1 MYKRLL
7 AATVLLGLSTSA
19 PARAD
24 QALDLVH
31 QARAKLKMA
40 DFERSMELLRKARS
54 LTNDPRVLGQVY
66 LNLGLNHAVMGDLD
80 KARSAFRTALTY
92 DPVLVL
98 DPAHIKRSV
107 VKLFHEVQGGLRGE
121 LTVRAD
127 RPGARVLVDGKPV
140 GAAPL
145 MEHELPIGAHT
156 VEVRAAGGAR
166 FSTRVVIGVNQK
178 SALRATLRTVK
189 SAGAGSRP
197 EVGGEGGSSGAATH
211 RGGRRRLWTW
221 VVGGAAVA
229 VLAVGV
235 GLGVAAS
242 GDHSDWEQ
250 EQTDPAR
257 WDELKSSGQTKATA
271 ANVMFGV
278 GGALVAGAVVLFFL
292 EGRNPERAA
301 SATRVVPLLGRAA
314 GLGLSGSF

>member
-1 MYKRLL
+1 MFKRLL
-7 AATVLLGLSTSA
+7 AATVLLCLSTSA

-31 QARAKLKMA
+31 QAKAKLKLA

-54 LTNDPRVLGQVY
+54 LTHDPKVLGQVY
-66 LNLGLNHAVMGDLD
+66 LNLGLNHAVMGDPA
-80 KARSAFRTALTY
+80 KAKPAFRTALTY

-107 VKLFHEVQGGLRGE
+107 VKLFHEVQAGLRGE

-127 RPGARVLVDGKPV
+127 RPGAEVLVDGKPV

-145 MEHELPIGAHT
+145 LEHELPIGAHT
-156 VEVRAAGGAR
+156 IEVRAAGGAQYR
-166 FSTRVVIGVNQK
+166 ERVVIGVNQK
-178 SALRATLRTVK
+178 TTLRATLRMGK
-189 SAGAGSRP
+189 PEGADGQP
-197 EVGGEGGSSGAATH
+197 QVGGEGGTSGAATQ
-211 RGGRRRLWTW
+211 RGGRLWTW
-221 VVGGAAVA
+221 VMGGAAVA
-229 VLAVGV
+229 VLGVGV

-250 EQTDPAR
+250 EKTDPAR

-278 GGALVAGAVVLFFL
+278 GGALAAGAVVLFFL
-292 EGRNPERAA
+292 EGRSPERAA
-301 SATRVVPLLGRAA
+301 SATRVVPLLGSAA

>member
-1 MYKRLL
+1 MFKRLL
-7 AATVLLGLSTSA
+7 AATVLLCLSTSA

-24 QALDLVH
+24 QALDLVR
-31 QARAKLKMA
+31 QANAKLKMA

-54 LTNDPRVLGQVY
+54 LTHEPKVLGQVY
-66 LNLGLNHAVMGDLD
+66 LNLGLNHAVMGDLA
-80 KARSAFRTALTY
+80 KAKSVFRTALTY

-107 VKLFHEVQGGLRGE
+107 VKLFHEVQAGLRGE

-127 RPGARVLVDGKPV
+127 RPGAKVLVDGKLV

-145 MEHELPIGAHT
+145 VEHELPIGAHT
-156 VEVRAAGGAR
+156 VEVRAAGGAQ
-166 FSTRVVIGVNQK
+166 FSERVVIGVNQK
-178 SALRATLRTVK
+178 STLRATLRMVK
-189 SAGAGSRP
+189 PVGTDGQP
-197 EVGGEGGSSGAATH
+197 QVGGEAGTSGVAPR

-221 VVGGAAVA
+221 VMGGAAVA
-229 VLAVGV
+229 VLGVGV

-250 EQTDPAR
+250 EEIDPAR

-278 GGALVAGAVVLFFL
+278 GGALAAGAVVLFFL
-292 EGRNPERAA
+292 EGRSPERDA
-301 SATRVVPLLGRAA
+301 SATWVVPLLGRAA

>member
-1 MYKRLL
+1 MFKRLL
-7 AATVLLGLSTSA
+7 AATALICLSTSA
-19 PARAD
+19 PAWAD
-24 QALDLVH
+24 QALDLVR
-31 QARAKLKMA
+31 QANAKLKMA

-54 LTNDPRVLGQVY
+54 LTHDPKVLGQVY
-66 LNLGLNHAVMGDLD
+66 LNLGLNHAVLGDLA
-80 KARSAFRTALTY
+80 KARLAFRTALTY

-107 VKLFHEVQGGLRGE
+107 VKLFHEVQAGLRGE

-127 RPGARVLVDGKPV
+127 RPGAKVLVDGKPV

-145 MEHELPIGAHT
+145 VEHELPIGAHT
-156 VEVRAAGGAR
+156 VEVRAAGGAQ
-166 FSTRVVIGVNQK
+166 FSERVVIGVNQK
-178 SALRATLRTVK
+178 STLRATLRMVK
-189 SAGAGSRP
+189 AVGADGQP
-197 EVGGEGGSSGAATH
+197 QVGGEAGTSGAATQ
-211 RGGRRRLWTW
+211 RGRLWTW

-229 VLAVGV
+229 VLGVGV

-292 EGRNPERAA
+292 EGRSPERDV